1 MSRMTETIDV
11 EVPVSTAY
19 NQWTQFEEFPS
30 FMEHVDEVRQLD
42 DTNLHWRVTIAG
54 KTQEFDAEVTE
65 QVPDTR
71 IAWKSTSGH
80 EHAGVVYFH
89 RLADDRSQIAVQMD
103 AEPEGL
109 MEKAADVTGVAQ
121 SQLRGDLERFKT
133 LIESRGTE
141 SGAWRGQV
149 SPESN

>member
-80 EHAGVVYFH
+80 EHAGVVDFH
-89 RLADDRSQIAVQMD
+89 RLADDRSQITVQMD

-109 MEKAADVTGVAQ
+109 MEKAADVTGVAK

-133 LIESRGTE
+133 LIESRGAE